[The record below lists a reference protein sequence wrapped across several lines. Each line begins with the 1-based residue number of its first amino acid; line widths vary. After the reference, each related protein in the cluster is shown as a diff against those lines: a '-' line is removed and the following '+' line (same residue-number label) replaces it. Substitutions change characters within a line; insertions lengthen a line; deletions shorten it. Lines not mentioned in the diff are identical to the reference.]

1 MNLSPSEIAEAVQ
14 SSSHSARN
22 GTAPSG
28 YSIDS
33 RTLQAGECFIA
44 ICGRNF
50 DGHQFIPEAF
60 SRGASLAIAQ
70 SGTSAVTGLNR
81 PVILVENTLSAL
93 QRLAG
98 YAREKWGKKVV
109 AITGSTGK
117 TTTKEITAHLLS
129 AGYRV
134 FKSTGNYNNDYG
146 LPLSI
151 LKIREQDEVAVLELG
166 MSAAGEIARLSKIAR
181 PDVGIVTNVRPV
193 HLEFF
198 QSIDGIARAKR
209 ELIDN
214 LSNQA
219 LAILNNDDRRV
230 RGFSRF
236 FSGHVLTYGIR
247 TTASYRVSEVRFRG
261 LSGCRLR
268 LTYKGTSRSFEIP
281 MIGVHN
287 VYNCLPG
294 IVVAHQLGLG
304 FEAIAERLQQ
314 LRPLPGRGEVFH
326 FEEGFSVINDS
337 YNSNPAALETMISFL
352 KRVPGYKRKIL
363 VAGEMLELGP
373 RSEQYHRECGSLA
386 ARSRLDVIVG
396 VKGQA
401 QFLISESRARGYDNS
416 RAIFFENVDEAGEWL
431 SRNVRA
437 KDLILVKGSRGVKT
451 ELAIETLKRHH
462 SLLKS

>member
-14 SSSHSARN
+14 ANSHSARN
-22 GTAPSG
+22 GTVPSG

-44 ICGRNF
+44 ICGKNF

-60 SRGASLAIAQ
+60 SRGASLVIVQ
-70 SGTSAVTGLNR
+70 SGTTVVAEPNL
-81 PVILVENTLSAL
+81 PVIWVENTLAAL
-93 QRLAG
+93 QRLAS

-117 TTTKEITAHLLS
+117 TTTKEITAHLLGS
-129 AGYRV
+129 SYRV
-134 FKSTGNYNNDYG
+134 FKSTGNFNNDYG

-166 MSAAGEIARLSKIAR
+166 MSAAGEIARLTKIAR

-198 QSIDGIARAKR
+198 QSVDGIARAKR

-214 LSNQA
+214 LSNHA
-219 LAILNNDDRRV
+219 LAILNNDDTRV
-230 RGFSRF
+230 RKFSRY
-236 FSGHVLTYGIR
+236 FSGQVLTYGIR
-247 TTASYRVSEVRFRG
+247 TTASYRVSGVRFKG
-261 LSGCRLR
+261 LSGCQLR
-268 LTYKGTSRSFEIP
+268 LSHREIGRSFDIP
-281 MIGVHN
+281 LIGVHN

-294 IVVAHQLGLG
+294 IVLAHQLGLG
-304 FEAIAERLQQ
+304 FEAIAQRLQQ
-314 LRPLPGRGEVFH
+314 LRPLPGRGEVLH
-326 FEEGFSVINDS
+326 FEEGFSVVNDS

-373 RSEQYHRECGSLA
+373 RSQEYHRDCGSSA
-386 ARSRLDVIVG
+386 ARSKLDVIVG
-396 VKGQA
+396 VRGQA
-401 QFLISESRARGYDNS
+401 QFLINESRARGYDDS
-416 RAIFFENVDEAGEWL
+416 RALFFESVDEAGEWL
-431 SRNVRA
+431 SGSVKARE
-437 KDLILVKGSRGVKT
+437 LILVKGSRGVKT
-451 ELAIETLKRHH
+451 ELMIETLKRHH
-462 SLLKS
+462 SLIAK